1 MAAVIYSRGFLRTA
15 ARLPADER
23 AAVLRTVADLEA
35 AEALP
40 LATDVSTILPPSLPV
55 WRRPAG
61 ASGRYVYFT
70 VRPDGAV
77 VLVAVGGYL

>member
-1 MAAVIYSRGFLRTA
+1 MAAVIYARGFLRTA
-15 ARLPADER
+15 AKLTGDER
-23 AAVLRTVADLEA
+23 AAVLRTAADIEA
-35 AEALP
+35 AEVLP
-40 LATDVSTILPPSLPV
+40 LPTDAPTLLPPSLPV

-70 VRPDGAV
+70 VRADGVA